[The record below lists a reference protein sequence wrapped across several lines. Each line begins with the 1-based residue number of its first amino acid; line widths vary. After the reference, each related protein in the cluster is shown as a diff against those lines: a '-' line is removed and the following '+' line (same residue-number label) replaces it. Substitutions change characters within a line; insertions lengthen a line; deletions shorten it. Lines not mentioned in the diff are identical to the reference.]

1 MHVLL
6 VDDDAEYR
14 ATIARRLQRRGLSI
28 QEAENLQSAM
38 TVARIEQF
46 DAAVVDLEMPD
57 GSGVT
62 LLHQLKEEDPA
73 LEVLILT
80 GHGSIETAVE
90 AMRQGAYDYLTKP
103 CRFEELETRLAKAID
118 RGRLSRENQRLK
130 SLVENASTTVEM
142 IGQSP
147 GIQEVLA
154 FLRRVASADHPV
166 IIYGETGT
174 GKELAARAVHRFS
187 PRAERP
193 LVAINCAAIPETLL
207 ESELFGHERGAFT
220 GADKAKMGL
229 FEAANTGT
237 LFIDELGEL
246 AMGLQAKL
254 LRALESRRIRR
265 VGAIKET
272 PVDVRIVAATNRD
285 LLQEVAAGRFRE
297 DLYYRLNV
305 LAVRL
310 PPLRERCDDIP
321 LLVEHFLRRP
331 PVRDWS
337 ISPAAL
343 ESLMAY
349 PWPGN
354 IRELANVIERA
365 KILADNSV
373 ITSAQLP
380 ENIIKP
386 AQKNFGFKHDTKTI
400 APKPDQL
407 VAIERDHVLAVLQRE
422 GGNKSRTAAALGLTR
437 RSLYRLLEKY
447 ELTPDASSGANP
459 DW

>member
-1 MHVLL
+1 VHLLL

-14 ATIARRLQRRGLSI
+14 ATISRRLQRRGHTV

-38 TVARIEQF
+38 SVARTEQF

-130 SLVENASTTVEM
+130 SLVENVTATADMV
-142 IGQSP
+142 GQSTAM
-147 GIQEVLA
+147 QDVLT
-154 FLRRVASADHPV
+154 FLRRIAGADHPV
-166 IIYGETGT
+166 VIYGESGT
-174 GKELAARAVHRFS
+174 GKELAAQAVHRFS

-193 LVAINCAAIPETLL
+193 LVAINCAAIPEALL

-229 FEAANTGT
+229 FEAASTGT

-246 AMGLQAKL
+246 ALGLQAKL
-254 LRALESRRIRR
+254 LRALETHRIRR

-285 LLQEVAAGRFRE
+285 LSKEVAAGRFRE

-305 LAVRL
+305 LAVQL
-310 PPLRERCDDIP
+310 PPLRDRRDDIP

-331 PVRDWS
+331 PIREWS
-337 ISPAAL
+337 ISSAAL
-343 ESLMAY
+343 EKLVAY

-365 KILADNSV
+365 KILADNPV
-373 ITSAQLP
+373 ITAAQLP
-380 ENIIKP
+380 ENIVRPVPPVASLQLKP
-386 AQKNFGFKHDTKTI
+386 VAT

-407 VAIERDHVLAVLQRE
+407 VTIEREHVLAVLQRE
-422 GGNKSRTAAALGLTR
+422 GGNKSRTATALGLTR

-447 ELTPDASSGANP
+447 GLTPDGPSDANA
-459 DW
+459 DS